1 MKAILEY
8 DVPED
13 EVELLAAV
21 RAMDMISSIRDF
33 YERLRVLKKHGHGFD
48 SADSLLESLYADYCE
63 HMQEWIS

>member
-21 RAMDMISSIRDF
+21 RAMKMISSIRDF
-33 YERLRVLKKHGHGFD
+33 YERLRVLKKHGHGFA
-48 SADSLLESLYADYCE
+48 SADALLEALHADYCDA
-63 HMQEWIS
+63 MQEWIE